1 MHTTECKN
9 CNKHYLGT
17 FCPVCAQ
24 PASTGRIDSHYF
36 LHDIPHSVFHVDKG
50 FPYTF
55 ASLFTRPAGMLKEY
69 LAGRRV
75 KYFRPFAYVVLM
87 SAICTFLIAQ
97 LDKVTDSLYLSYH
110 PGAKIT
116 EAHGFFQHYFSVFIF
131 LLIPVT
137 ALVTWLFFRKR
148 QYNYWEHF
156 LVNTY
161 LGAQLNVL
169 LLLIKISGLVKLLI
183 THDSPEINISIFMTL
198 FMLLYGFTFGGLL
211 APATRGFK
219 GALILMLMNFVLVW
233 VYITGL
239 SLIGV
244 ITPWWDF

>member
-1 MHTTECKN
+1 MHTIECKN
-9 CNKHYLGT
+9 CNKHYQGK

-131 LLIPVT
+131 LLIPAT

-148 QYNYWEHF
+148 QLLGTFSCKHLSRRSAQCFAAAHKDQRLGKAARHSRFSRNK
-156 LVNTY
+156 Y
-161 LGAQLNVL
+161 L
-169 LLLIKISGLVKLLI
+169 
-183 THDSPEINISIFMTL
+183 H
-198 FMLLYGFTFGGLL
+198 LYDALYAAVWLYIRRIIG
-211 APATRGFK
+211 TR
-219 GALILMLMNFVLVW
+219 
-233 VYITGL
+233 Y
-239 SLIGV
+239 
-244 ITPWWDF
+244 PWF